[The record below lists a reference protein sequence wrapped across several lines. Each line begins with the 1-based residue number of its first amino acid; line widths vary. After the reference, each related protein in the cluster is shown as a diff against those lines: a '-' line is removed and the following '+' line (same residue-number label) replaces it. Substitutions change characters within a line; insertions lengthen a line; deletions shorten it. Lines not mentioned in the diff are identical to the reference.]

1 MKTSG
6 LITTPSWIP
15 CALQG
20 YRDKEYRTEPDMQ
33 GILYQARKLYKNMS
47 TDNIVLICI
56 LRIGSNVTA
65 DCTHALVLSSLPWN
79 HDLLYPARMQHN
91 RRSTSII
98 VYAMSEVRQ
107 ST

>member
-20 YRDKEYRTEPDMQ
+20 YRDRELRTEPKMQ
-33 GILYQARKLYKNMS
+33 GILYQAKKLYKNIS

-56 LRIGSNVTA
+56 LPIGSNITA
-65 DCTHALVLSSLPWN
+65 DRAHALVLSSLP
-79 HDLLYPARMQHN
+79 
-91 RRSTSII
+91 
-98 VYAMSEVRQ
+98 
-107 ST
+107 